1 MYNRLIE
8 RLWTSLK
15 SEDVNLP
22 PSEDALKPRPVPGR
36 WIVKYNQHRT
46 HQALGSATPKEDYR
60 APESHSTNPVFWA

>member
-22 PSEDALKPRPVPGR
+22 PSEEGIKPRLVPGR
-36 WIVKYNQHRT
+36 WIVMYNQHRT
-46 HQALGSATPKEDYR
+46 H
-60 APESHSTNPVFWA
+60 